1 LTGRRALGVL
11 ALVGVTLVTAIVAA
25 AAVALGTV
33 AGRDVVVRG
42 GIAYA
47 NTVLDGILTV
57 DSISGGIYRGLDLRG
72 VSLVGTDGTPFLAI
86 PHLQLRYRV
95 RDLLSGRIVLGQVTL
110 DSPTVTL
117 VQGPDGRFNYQRIL
131 KLGGPSGGGTSPLI
145 AFNDAAVRAARVTL
159 ETRSVEGQDT
169 TILARHI
176 AIAHAELPYVRLSS
190 PLPGQNAVRLDVRTL
205 VATVSE
211 PALDIRDLAG
221 RIQVLGDTVM
231 LALSRLALPST
242 VTTVRGSLW
251 GLGEGPYL
259 NLTLDAEHLDT
270 RDVRPLVRWLPAGLT
285 GSGRFDVALGPDS
298 AVHFRARALDMRAAE
313 GGGVRGTLTYS
324 ARAGGHFTLGK
335 LDVTMNTFPVHY
347 LRAIFDTMPVA
358 GRLTGRTQLDGPN
371 DSITANMD
379 WEFAD
384 ARVPGAPITD
394 LVGDGVLSVHRGGG
408 FAFGGF
414 AVRRARVA
422 LATVHEL
429 VPAVALQ
436 GELDAVGTL
445 DGGWRDVQ
453 FSGSARHLDGTL
465 PPSVARGVVRLDT
478 RGDTVGVWA
487 DLLLDS
493 LAVAGVQPSYPGL
506 RLTGDFAGDVHLAG
520 YADSIAARIDLSG
533 PDGALAGTGTLTVLP
548 ERIGARDLDLTF
560 RDLVPDSTLAPAT
573 RVTGAARGRVAVDS
587 AGSLR
592 AALRVRLATSVLSG
606 VAVDS
611 AVVDFRADRTR
622 VVADTLHLWAPGIEM
637 EGRGGL
643 ALHAPARD
651 SLTVQVSVD
660 SIARVLPLLARMT
673 PQMASA
679 TSDTIDGTMTG
690 RAVLRGAMDQLD
702 VEGTAV
708 GHGVR
713 WNTVRAPQIEA
724 TLAWGTGQR
733 TVGVDLTL
741 DTLSVG
747 TLGFAAIEAH
757 AHGRAEALAWQLRA
771 RLGEDG
777 SFISGGTY
785 AADSARQ
792 VVRVDSLGVLLG
804 TDAWF
809 LDRGAT
815 VTVDDS
821 AVVFHGFGL
830 ALPSGASR
838 VSLDGSIPRT
848 GPGHFTGRIEGLAL
862 ADLWMLAQSDPST
875 VSGTI
880 SGTFDLGG
888 TARAPTIDASLA
900 MRDGVFGDFHA
911 PYLEGHFAYAEQRV
925 GGTVGLWRT
934 GQQILKVDVSLPIDL
949 ALRDAHVREL
959 PGPISVRATA
969 QGVDLSIADAIN
981 TQIRQAGGR
990 LSADLG
996 ITGTWARPELTGS
1009 LSVTDGATTLP
1020 ALGVRHRNLNGEI
1033 VLSGDTITIR
1043 RLTLTSG
1050 NGTADVSGYVRLEQL
1065 TTPILHLD
1073 IKTHEFRAIDVRNF
1087 LALTGTGELQLR
1099 GPLYAA
1105 TLTGTDTV
1113 TQGVLYFA
1121 DIVQKDVINL
1131 EDTLYAGIVDTALL
1145 RRQGLGTQFQSR
1157 FLDSLRVDSLKLTMG
1172 NDVWLRSDE
1181 ANIQLVG
1188 PVTVGKIGD
1197 HYRID
1202 GTLTTPRGTYRLPL
1216 GPTISKDFTVTRG
1229 QVRYFGTPDLN
1240 AALDIDAKHTLRT
1253 QRGETI
1259 GVLVHV
1265 GGTINAPTLTLSS
1278 DIRPPISETEI
1289 ISYLLFGAP
1298 SVQAAGGGVFGNTAA
1313 QMVSTAASKITGQ
1326 LGSSLISDL
1335 GVPLDFFEVR
1345 PEIGSRGYEGTEI
1358 SLGRQLGDR
1367 WFLTLSPRLCTQQ
1380 QWTYQN
1386 LGASV
1391 EFRMSQHWRL
1401 SASADPLQ
1409 CAPLGGQGTNV
1420 GYQLGFDILWEK
1432 RY

>member
-1 LTGRRALGVL
+1 MLRVL

-47 NTVLDGILTV
+47 NRALDGTLTV
-57 DSISGGIYRGLDLRG
+57 DAISGGIYRGLDLRG
-72 VSLVGTDGTPFLAI
+72 VRLVGTDGAPFLAI

-95 RDLLSGRIVLGQVTL
+95 RDLLSGRIVLGQVTV

-131 KLGGPSGGGTSPLI
+131 KLGGPGGGGTSPLI
-145 AFNDAAVRAARVTL
+145 AFNDAGVMAAHVAL
-159 ETRSVEGQDT
+159 ETRSVHGSDT
-169 TILARHI
+169 AIVVRHI
-176 AIAHAELPYVRLSS
+176 AIARAELPYVRLSS
-190 PLPGQNAVRLDVRTL
+190 PLPGQGAVRLDVGAL
-205 VATVSE
+205 AATVSD

-221 RIQVLGDTVM
+221 RIQVLGDTVT
-231 LALSRLALPST
+231 LALSQLAFPAT
-242 VTTVRGSLW
+242 VATVRGSLW
-251 GLGEGPYL
+251 SLGEGPYL
-259 NLTLDAEHLDT
+259 DLALDADRLDT
-270 RDVRPLVRWLPAGLT
+270 RDVRPLVRWLPTGLT

-298 AVHFRARALDMRAAE
+298 AVSFRARALDLRAAE
-313 GGGVRGTLTYS
+313 GGGARGTLTYAS
-324 ARAGGHFTLGK
+324 RAGGHFALGK
-335 LDVTMNTFPVHY
+335 LDVRMNTFPVHY

-371 DSITANMD
+371 DSLTASVD
-379 WEFAD
+379 WQFAD
-384 ARVPGAPITD
+384 GRAPGAPLTD
-394 LVGDGVLSVHRGGG
+394 LVGDGTLSIHRGGG
-408 FAFGGF
+408 FAFDGF

-422 LATVHEL
+422 LATVREL

-445 DGGWRDVQ
+445 DGDWRDVQ
-453 FSGSARHLDGTL
+453 FSGSARHLDGVL
-465 PPSVARGVVRLDT
+465 PSSVARGVVRLDT

-493 LAVAGVQPSYPGL
+493 LSIAGVKPSYPGL
-506 RLTGDFAGDVHLAG
+506 PLTGVFGGDVRLAG
-520 YADSIAARIDLSG
+520 YADAIATKIDVTG

-548 ERIGARDLDLTF
+548 DRIGARDLDLTF
-560 RDLVPDSTLAPAT
+560 RDLVLDSTLAPAT
-573 RVTGAARGRVAVDS
+573 RLTGVARGAVTVDS
-587 AGSLR
+587 AGTPS
-592 AALRVRLATSVLSG
+592 AALQVRLGDSRLAG
-606 VAVDS
+606 VVVDS
-611 AVVDFRADRTR
+611 AAAGIRADRAR
-622 VVADTLHLWAPGIEM
+622 LVADTLHLWAPGVDV

-643 ALHAPARD
+643 ALHAPASD
-651 SLTVQVSVD
+651 SLTVGIAVD
-660 SIARVLPLLARMT
+660 SIAQVLPLLARAI
-673 PQMASA
+673 PGLASA
-679 TSDTIDGTMTG
+679 TNDTVAGSVTG
-690 RAVLRGAMDQLD
+690 RAVLRGALDRLD
-702 VEGTAV
+702 VTGALV
-708 GHGVR
+708 GRAVR
-713 WNTVRAPQIEA
+713 WNAVRAPRLGAALDWGAGER
-724 TLAWGTGQR
+724 TL
-733 TVGVDLTL
+733 GVDVDL

-747 TLGFAAIEAH
+747 NLEFAAIEAH
-757 AHGRAEALAWQLRA
+757 AHGRAEALAWQVRA

-785 AADSARQ
+785 AADGGRQ
-792 VVRVDSLGVLLG
+792 VVRFDSLGVLLG

-821 AVVFHGFGL
+821 AVAFRGFGF
-830 ALPSGASR
+830 AVPSGASR
-838 VSLDGSIPRT
+838 VALDGSIPRV
-848 GPGHFTGRIEGLAL
+848 GPGRFSGRIEGLEL
-862 ADLWMLAQSDPST
+862 SDLWVLAQSDAST
-875 VSGTI
+875 VSGTV

-911 PYLEGHFAYAEQRV
+911 PYLEGHFAYAEQRL

-934 GQQILKVDVSLPIDL
+934 GQQILKVDVSLPVDL

-969 QGVDLSIADAIN
+969 DGVDLSIVDAVN
-981 TQIRQAGGR
+981 TQIRDAGGR
-990 LSADLG
+990 LSADVG
-996 ITGTWARPELTGS
+996 ITGTWAQPELTGS
-1009 LSVTDGATTLP
+1009 LTVTDGAATFP
-1020 ALGVRHRNLNGEI
+1020 ALGVRHRDLNGQI
-1033 VLSGDTITIR
+1033 VLSGDTISVR
-1043 RLTLTSG
+1043 RLTLASG

-1073 IKTHEFRAIDVRNF
+1073 IKTREFRAIDVRNF

-1099 GPLYAA
+1099 GPLYGA
-1105 TLTGTDTV
+1105 TLTGADTV

-1131 EDTLYAGIVDTALL
+1131 EDTLFAGMVDTALL
-1145 RRQGLGTQFQSR
+1145 RRQGLGTEFQSR

-1181 ANIQLVG
+1181 ANIQLAG
-1188 PVTVGKIGD
+1188 PVTVGKVGNR
-1197 HYRID
+1197 YRID

-1345 PEIGSRGYEGTEI
+1345 PEIGARGYEGTEI